1 MKLNTMS
8 TLPQC
13 MLLAAVLLAAA
24 IPGVCSTEA
33 AAPRAPQTRAILDE
47 TDGHD
52 LSPES
57 EARYTR
63 SVLLWLETLPPR
75 QREQA
80 RKILREAHPDVQVLR
95 MRIRETKARLES
107 LAFDRGTPTDTLPR
121 LGLELQMLRN
131 RLRARLSE
139 ISELLRTEVG
149 VPMGPIGEEGY
160 WLNPGSDE
168 APGRTGTPVSAPAGR

>member
-1 MKLNTMS
+1 
-8 TLPQC
+8 

-57 EARYTR
+57 EGRYTR
-63 SVLLWLETLPPR
+63 SVIRWLETLPPR
-75 QREQA
+75 QRQLA
-80 RKILREAHPDVQVLR
+80 RKILQEAHPDVHVLR
-95 MRIRETKARLES
+95 VRIRETKARLEA
-107 LAFDRGTPTDTLPR
+107 LRFDSDTPTDTLPR

-131 RLRARLSE
+131 RLRKRLTE
-139 ISELLRTEVG
+139 ITEQLRTEVG
-149 VPMGPIGEEGY
+149 VSMGPIAEEGY

-168 APGRTGTPVSAPAGR
+168 APAHTGTPVSAPAGR